1 MAKRKK
7 NINKNS
13 DFEARLRELD
23 STKPRSL
30 DELAAEF
37 GAVRQTVSKWMVGK
51 AIPDIDQLQRMADFY
66 EVSTDYLLGRCD
78 TKSPDVN
85 LKAAVEYTGLT
96 EEAVEWL
103 HIGLDDFECDGV
115 ELAEETKKENRDAAS
130 ALIRSNA
137 FAKMIHHLKEIAREA
152 YLERVLTILYEDYS
166 ECDLPEEDPNFRYA
180 NKEDRDVVVA
190 NYIHVLATKKP
201 WDRENMS
208 QKVIEMDDDALS
220 NDVVMAMFSAKDS
233 NERNQFHAAK
243 AFNRYIDQLVEKGYE
258 KAEQRFAPR

>member
-13 DFEARLRELD
+13 GFEARLRELN
-23 STKPRSL
+23 SKKPRSL

-37 GAVRQTVSKWMVGK
+37 GAVRQTVSKWMVGE

-78 TKSPDVN
+78 TKNPDVN
-85 LKAAVEYTGLT
+85 AQAAVEYTGLS

-115 ELAEETKKENRDAAS
+115 GLAEEAKKENRDAAS
-130 ALIRSNA
+130 ALIRSKA
-137 FAKMIHHLKEIAREA
+137 FTKMIHHLKEIAQEA
-152 YLERVLTILYEDYS
+152 YLERILKILYDDYS
-166 ECDLPEEDPNFRYA
+166 KCDLPEEDPNFRYA

-201 WDRENMS
+201 WDKENMS
-208 QKVIEMDDDALS
+208 QKVTEMDDDTLS
-220 NDVVMAMFSAKDS
+220 NDVAIAMFSAEDS

-243 AFNRYIDQLVEKGYE
+243 AFNRYIDQLVENSHK
-258 KAEQRFAPR
+258 KAEQRFEP